1 MGMSGLLKS
10 AVEMKVKLCLF
21 SGDDQFHKCSGSER
35 VQLSLVSEN
44 LAYKATCASEMGV
57 FPLKIVSCVFTAQKT
72 QNITDLQ
79 LPYTAVNFFGGKTLP
94 VGLLWY
100 QNLSFWC
107 LSSLLF
113 LLDSLFESMH

>member
-1 MGMSGLLKS
+1 MSGLLKS

-57 FPLKIVSCVFTAQKT
+57 FPLKIVSCMFTAQKT

-79 LPYTAVNFFGGKTLP
+79 LPYTAVNFFGGKNPASWVALVP
-94 VGLLWY
+94 EP
-100 QNLSFWC
+100 
-107 LSSLLF
+107 LF
-113 LLDSLFESMH
+113 LVFIFLAVST